1 MESDNDTVSLVIF
14 PGAGSFGS
22 EFRPLLKAFRPKAR
36 LQRYS
41 WRYGEARSQK
51 NKTFNDAAW
60 LCAQQIQK
68 SAHEQTV
75 FIGHSF
81 GAFMAYATALALQ
94 EVNKAPIGLILTG
107 ASAPDHTKIAPKP
120 VTETEIESYWNRVDP
135 GMFDRVPDQSWKD
148 LLIETTRRD
157 LALLES
163 LRDSRFGRLSCPL
176 YIGIG
181 DTDPL
186 VSGTECKR
194 WAGLVEG
201 NFDYQSFRGG
211 HSDFLITDEFIEWVG
226 TATTKIKGANY
237 VSG

>member
-1 MESDNDTVSLVIF
+1 MESANDKVSLVIF

-22 EFRPLLKAFRPKAR
+22 EFRPLLKTFRPKAR

-41 WRYGEARSQK
+41 WRYGEGRSQK
-51 NKTFNDAAW
+51 NKTLNDAAR
-60 LCAQQIQK
+60 LCAQQFQK
-68 SAHEQTV
+68 STHEQTI

-81 GAFMAYATALALQ
+81 GAFIAYATALALQ
-94 EVNKAPIGLILTG
+94 EANKAPIGLILTG
-107 ASAPDHTKIAPKP
+107 ASAPDHTKLGPQP
-120 VTETEIESYWNRVDP
+120 VTESEIESYWNRLEP
-135 GMFDRVPDQSWKD
+135 GLFDRVPDQSWKE

-163 LRDSRFGRLSCPL
+163 LRDLRFGRLPCPL
-176 YIGIG
+176 YIGAG

-186 VSGTECKR
+186 VSGIECKR
-194 WAGLVEG
+194 WARLVEG
-201 NFDYQSFRGG
+201 DFNYQSFRGG